1 MPRRTLPEWY
11 EDTLN
16 HWHAWR
22 TWHRARTYNDL
33 LAINTNRLAGLL
45 DNLSPLLSDDKGREM
60 LTTQIELNRAGFFT
74 LTAQPGGVDE
84 GLYGSPIQHRAAI
97 HVIIPDNGDWD
108 RLEDWLYNHDHVAIN
123 RDEKGAGGIDF
134 TVLELHNPDHTTGQR
149 DVGPIAIRG
158 VPVTR
163 AGTPEN
169 GLAPCRLPR
178 PAGPPPPNSTTPTR
192 PSLTPWP
199 RSTAAGRSPI
209 YDTAWGESTLFTVLA
224 EAAKAR
230 QIRLGLLDAETGY
243 ESAKAGTD
251 S

>member
-108 RLEDWLYNHDHVAIN
+108 RLEDWLYNHDHLAIN
-123 RDEKGAGGIDF
+123 RDEKGTGGIDF

-169 GLAPCRLPR
+169 GWR
-178 PAGPPPPNSTTPTR
+178 PVGFLGRQA
-192 PSLTPWP
+192 
-199 RSTAAGRSPI
+199 TAAELYDTYPAKPDAMAQLYRGWQITI